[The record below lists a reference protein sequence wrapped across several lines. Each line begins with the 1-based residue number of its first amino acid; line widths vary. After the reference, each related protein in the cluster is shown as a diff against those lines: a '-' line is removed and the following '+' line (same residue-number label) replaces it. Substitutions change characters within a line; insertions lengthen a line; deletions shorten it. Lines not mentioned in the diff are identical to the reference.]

1 MTAEDRYS
9 FISGI
14 CTVAGAGVPS
24 ERVAAARDLIESS
37 CRLGEAIESPKNP
50 YKGTLITFSAIGLG
64 LAFLNAV
71 ACSRRNYW

>member
-9 FISGI
+9 FVSGV
-14 CTVAGAGVPS
+14 CAVAGVGAPP
-24 ERVAAARDLIESS
+24 ERVAAARDLTESS
-37 CRLGEAIESPKNP
+37 CRLGDAIDSPKNP
-50 YKGTLITFSAIGLG
+50 YRGALITFAAIGLG

>member
-9 FISGI
+9 FLSGV
-14 CTVAGAGVPS
+14 CTAAGAGAPP

-37 CRLGEAIESPKNP
+37 CRLGDAIDSHTNP
-50 YKGTLITFSAIGLG
+50 YRGALITFAAIGLG